1 MAHIAPVGESSNGND
16 GRFNSCRAGCL
27 PLKSIPIILQEALS
41 MQSVLI
47 VVHLMIVVVL
57 VVTVL
62 LQRSEGGA
70 LGVGGGAG
78 FMTGRGQANALTR
91 ATAILAA
98 LFFATSMGL
107 TILARYNQA
116 PEVTFQSVT
125 PIEPQGGAA
134 KEGGGNGSLLDQLR
148 RMEDQAAK
156 PPALP
161 PGMSL
166 PGQRGPIAPAPGQ
179 SPAQTGPAAPQG
191 LNLPLPALPATPLVP
206 AAPAQTVPAASAK
219 PLPLKPGSPASAP
232 PWSK

>member
-1 MAHIAPVGESSNGND
+1 
-16 GRFNSCRAGCL
+16 
-27 PLKSIPIILQEALS
+27 

-70 LGVGGGAG
+70 LGVGGGGG
-78 FMTGRGQANALTR
+78 FMTGRGQASALTR

-107 TILARYNQA
+107 TILARFNQA
-116 PEVTFQSVT
+116 PEVTFQSLT
-125 PIEPQGGAA
+125 PIEPESEGAA
-134 KEGGGNGSLLDQLR
+134 KKEEGKGSLLDQLR
-148 RMEDQAAK
+148 QIEDRASK

-161 PGMSL
+161 PGVALPAL
-166 PGQRGPIAPAPGQ
+166 PGQPQPA
-179 SPAQTGPAAPQG
+179 APAAPQG
-191 LNLPLPALPATPLVP
+191 LNLPPIKQPATPLVP
-206 AAPAQTVPAASAK
+206 PAQIQTGPAAPPPASIMVKPAPPQAAPGPAK
-219 PLPLKPGSPASAP
+219 APPPASAP

>member
-1 MAHIAPVGESSNGND
+1 
-16 GRFNSCRAGCL
+16 
-27 PLKSIPIILQEALS
+27 

-47 VVHLMIVVVL
+47 VVHLMVVVVL

-70 LGVGGGAG
+70 LGVGGGGG
-78 FMTGRGQANALTR
+78 FMTGRGQASALTR
-91 ATAILAA
+91 ATAVLAA

-116 PEVTFQSVT
+116 PEVTFQSIT
-125 PIEPQGGAA
+125 PIEPPNGA
-134 KEGGGNGSLLDQLR
+134 KEEQGKGSLLDQLR

-161 PGMSL
+161 PGVTL
-166 PGQRGPIAPAPGQ
+166 PGQPQPA
-179 SPAQTGPAAPQG
+179 APAAPQG
-191 LNLPLPALPATPLVP
+191 LNLPPVNQPATALVPPAPVKTGP
-206 AAPAQTVPAASAK
+206 AAPPPASIMVQPAPPQAAPGLAK
-219 PLPLKPGSPASAP
+219 APPPASAP

>member
-1 MAHIAPVGESSNGND
+1 LPV
-16 GRFNSCRAGCL
+16 
-27 PLKSIPIILQEALS
+27 KSTPVIIQEALS

-57 VVTVL
+57 VVVVL

-70 LGVGGGAG
+70 LGVGGGGG
-78 FMTGRGQANALTR
+78 FMTGRGQASALTR

-107 TILARYNQA
+107 TILARFNQA
-116 PEVTFQSVT
+116 PEVTFQSNT
-125 PIEPQGGAA
+125 PIEPPSGA
-134 KEGGGNGSLLDQLR
+134 KEEQGKGSLLDQLR

-161 PGMSL
+161 PTL
-166 PGQRGPIAPAPGQ
+166 PGQPQPA
-179 SPAQTGPAAPQG
+179 APAAPQG
-191 LNLPLPALPATPLVP
+191 LNLPPVNQPATPLVP
-206 AAPAQTVPAASAK
+206 PAPVQTGPAAPPAPPASVMQPAAPRAAPGPAK
-219 PLPLKPGSPASAP
+219 GQPPASGP

>member
-1 MAHIAPVGESSNGND
+1 
-16 GRFNSCRAGCL
+16 
-27 PLKSIPIILQEALS
+27 

-70 LGVGGGAG
+70 LGVGGGGG
-78 FMTGRGQANALTR
+78 FMTGRGQASALTR
-91 ATAILAA
+91 ATALLAA

-107 TILARYNQA
+107 TILARYNQG
-116 PEVTFQSVT
+116 PEVTFQSIT
-125 PIEPQGGAA
+125 PIEPPAEGAV
-134 KEGGGNGSLLDQLR
+134 KEREGKGSLLDQLR

-161 PGMSL
+161 PGVTL
-166 PGQRGPIAPAPGQ
+166 PGQPQPPA
-179 SPAQTGPAAPQG
+179 PAAPQG
-191 LNLPLPALPATPLVP
+191 LNLPPVNQPATALVPPAPVQTGP
-206 AAPAQTVPAASAK
+206 AAPPPASTMVQPAPPQAAPGPAK
-219 PLPLKPGSPASAP
+219 APPPASAP

>member
-1 MAHIAPVGESSNGND
+1 
-16 GRFNSCRAGCL
+16 
-27 PLKSIPIILQEALS
+27 

-70 LGVGGGAG
+70 LGVGGGGG

-107 TILARYNQA
+107 TILARFNQA
-116 PEVTFQSVT
+116 PEMTFQSLT
-125 PIEPQGGAA
+125 PIEPPSEGAA
-134 KEGGGNGSLLDQLR
+134 KEGEGKGSLLDQLR
-148 RMEDQAAK
+148 QMEDRAAK

-161 PGMSL
+161 PGVTL
-166 PGQRGPIAPAPGQ
+166 PG
-179 SPAQTGPAAPQG
+179 QTGPAAPTVPQG
-191 LNLPLPALPATPLVP
+191 LNFPPVNQPATPLAPPAPVQTAP
-206 AAPAQTVPAASAK
+206 AAPPAPPDSIMVQPAPPNTAPGRAK
-219 PLPLKPGSPASAP
+219 AHPPASGP

>member
-1 MAHIAPVGESSNGND
+1 
-16 GRFNSCRAGCL
+16 
-27 PLKSIPIILQEALS
+27 

-47 VVHLMIVVVL
+47 VVHLMVVVVL
-57 VVTVL
+57 VAVVL

-70 LGVGGGAG
+70 LGVGGGGG
-78 FMTGRGQANALTR
+78 FMTGRGQASALTR

-116 PEVTFQSVT
+116 PEVTFQSIT
-125 PIEPQGGAA
+125 PIEPEGTA
-134 KEGGGNGSLLDQLR
+134 KKEEGKGSLLDQLR

-161 PGMSL
+161 PGVNL
-166 PGQRGPIAPAPGQ
+166 PGQNGPAP
-179 SPAQTGPAAPQG
+179 PQG
-191 LNLPLPALPATPLVP
+191 LNLPPLNQPATPLAPLAPVQTAP
-206 AAPAQTVPAASAK
+206 PPPASIMVLPAPPQAAPGPAK
-219 PLPLKPGSPASAP
+219 TQPPASTP

>member
-1 MAHIAPVGESSNGND
+1 
-16 GRFNSCRAGCL
+16 
-27 PLKSIPIILQEALS
+27 

-78 FMTGRGQANALTR
+78 FMTGRGQASALTR
-91 ATAILAA
+91 ATAVLAA

-116 PEVTFQSVT
+116 PEVTFQSIT
-125 PIEPQGGAA
+125 PIEPSAEGAA
-134 KEGGGNGSLLDQLR
+134 KEREGKASLLDQLR

-161 PGMSL
+161 PGMAL
-166 PGQRGPIAPAPGQ
+166 PGQPQPA
-179 SPAQTGPAAPQG
+179 APAAPQG
-191 LNLPLPALPATPLVP
+191 LNLPPVNQPATPVVPPAPVQTGP
-206 AAPAQTVPAASAK
+206 AAPPPASIMAQPAPPQAAPGPAK
-219 PLPLKPGSPASAP
+219 APPPASAP

>member
-1 MAHIAPVGESSNGND
+1 
-16 GRFNSCRAGCL
+16 
-27 PLKSIPIILQEALS
+27 

-70 LGVGGGAG
+70 LGVGGGGG
-78 FMTGRGQANALTR
+78 FMTGRGQASALTR
-91 ATAILAA
+91 ATAVLAA

-116 PEVTFQSVT
+116 PEVTFQSIT
-125 PIEPQGGAA
+125 PIEPPAEGAA
-134 KEGGGNGSLLDQLR
+134 KEREGKGSLLDQLR

-161 PGMSL
+161 PGMIL
-166 PGQRGPIAPAPGQ
+166 PGQPGPAAPQGPQGLNLPPIKQPATALAP
-179 SPAQTGPAAPQG
+179 PRPVQTGPAAP
-191 LNLPLPALPATPLVP
+191 PPASIMVQPAPPP
-206 AAPAQTVPAASAK
+206 AAPGPAKAQP
-219 PLPLKPGSPASAP
+219 PPSAP
-232 PWSK
+232 RSK

>member
-1 MAHIAPVGESSNGND
+1 
-16 GRFNSCRAGCL
+16 
-27 PLKSIPIILQEALS
+27 

-70 LGVGGGAG
+70 LGVGGGGG
-78 FMTGRGQANALTR
+78 FMTGRGQASALTR
-91 ATAILAA
+91 ATAVLAA

-116 PEVTFQSVT
+116 PEVTFQSIT
-125 PIEPQGGAA
+125 PIEPPSEGAA
-134 KEGGGNGSLLDQLR
+134 KEGEGKGSLLDQLR

-161 PGMSL
+161 PGVTL
-166 PGQRGPIAPAPGQ
+166 PGQRARRARGAARSEFASRKSARDAPG
-179 SPAQTGPAAPQG
+179 SAGAGSNRACR
-191 LNLPLPALPATPLVP
+191 
-206 AAPAQTVPAASAK
+206 ASARFHHGATGAATGRAR
-219 PLPLKPGSPASAP
+219 PGQGSAP
-232 PWSK
+232 GLGSAVVEITFAFMCKKGSGA